1 MPPKRRVEAA
11 EGKKEVPPAKKTN
24 KENMKETVNHSEDVA
39 LILEDYRQGLFE
51 LLQII
56 AVKFDKMTDG
66 LAETIIRDSLNEF
79 DDRIM
84 ERKISKQVI
93 ESLGSTDNMS
103 SVEEKTPKHSE
114 PKNATQEQSSADK
127 ESPTVSPEQSVT
139 GEKMTSPQLEE
150 AEMEKKSEAEQSQF
164 SNRNKELLELLG
176 NLQRLRPE
184 DIALRPW
191 ILDSHALLIRNFARA
206 NKKQED
212 NIDEKE

>member
-11 EGKKEVPPAKKTN
+11 EDKKEVPPAKKT
-24 KENMKETVNHSEDVA
+24 KEKIKETVNHSEEVA
-39 LILEDYRQGLFE
+39 HILEDYRQGLFE

-103 SVEEKTPKHSE
+103 SVEEKTP
-114 PKNATQEQSSADK
+114 
-127 ESPTVSPEQSVT
+127 TVSPDQDAT
-139 GEKMTSPQLEE
+139 GETASSVWLAEVEETPENSQITSRDFKNI
-150 AEMEKKSEAEQSQF
+150 MEGVLPKG
-164 SNRNKELLELLG
+164 RW
-176 NLQRLRPE
+176 RR
-184 DIALRPW
+184 ALC
-191 ILDSHALLIRNFARA
+191 LNST
-206 NKKQED
+206 K
-212 NIDEKE
+212 